1 MPRDTL
7 TISPSVV
14 EYLQRQRISFPPIP
28 EELTTAAYF
37 ALWREVASRNPKPD
51 LGLQLG
57 SAVFGRSLASE
68 TALQAPTL
76 GQAFATLGRYKRL
89 ICPEDVITDIRG
101 GEASVRCDWILA
113 RDEVPPLLV
122 DAIFASYV
130 RLAAHATGGKA
141 TPLRIELARK
151 RSNAQLLRA
160 HFKCPIEFGAT
171 HDRLVFT
178 SAAFALP
185 LVTANREA
193 YERLVPGL
201 EAKLAGRR
209 TVLGDVRI
217 AIARTI
223 SSGMRPNIAT
233 IAARLD
239 TSSRTLQRQLSGAST
254 TFQDQLDDV
263 RRVAARRLL
272 EHTELEPIDI
282 AFLLGF
288 TEPNSFVRAFRSWER
303 TTPLRWRAARS

>member
-7 TISPSVV
+7 TISTSVV
-14 EYLQRQRISFPPIP
+14 EYLQRHGITVLPA
-28 EELTTAAYF
+28 ELTTDAYF
-37 ALWREVASRNPKPD
+37 ALWRDVASKNDRPD

-57 SAVFGRSLASE
+57 TAVFGRSIASE
-68 TALQAPTL
+68 AALQAPTL

-89 ICPEDVITDIRG
+89 VCPEDVIVDLRD

-113 RDEVPPLLV
+113 REEVPAMLV

-130 RLAAHATGGKA
+130 RLAAHSTGGKA
-141 TPLRIELARK
+141 RPVRIELVRK
-151 RSNAQLLRA
+151 RSQPQLLRE
-160 HFKCPIEFGAT
+160 HFKCPIEFGAA
-171 HDRLVFT
+171 HDRIVFPAT
-178 SAAFALP
+178 ALALP

-209 TVLGDVRI
+209 SVLGDVRI

-223 SSGMRPNIAT
+223 SSGMRPSVAT
-233 IAARLD
+233 IADRLD
-239 TSSRTLQRQLSGAST
+239 TSSRTLQRQLSEAST

-263 RRVAARRLL
+263 RHVAARRLL

-288 TEPNSFVRAFRSWER
+288 AEPNSFVRAFRLWER